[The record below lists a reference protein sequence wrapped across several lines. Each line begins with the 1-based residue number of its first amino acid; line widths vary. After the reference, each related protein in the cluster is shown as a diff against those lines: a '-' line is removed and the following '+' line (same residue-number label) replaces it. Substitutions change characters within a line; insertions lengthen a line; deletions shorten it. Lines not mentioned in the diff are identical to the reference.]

1 MKQQFKSKPFRIM
14 ALIGFAIF
22 LVVLIMELT
31 REIPVLRALCDGFF
45 VAGALVMGMSGLM
58 FAGNEGVF
66 DIFGF
71 GISHVFTTRW
81 PGLSTMPD
89 EHRKEKYVE
98 YKERKRKNPSK
109 PLPILLA
116 GSIYMV
122 LALIT
127 LAIYLIVE

>member
-31 REIPVLRALCDGFF
+31 REILVLRALCDGFF

-109 PLPILLA
+109 PLPILL
-116 GSIYMV
+116 
-122 LALIT
+122 LP
-127 LAIYLIVE
+127 AIFLPILLCRIL

>member
-1 MKQQFKSKPFRIM
+1 
-14 ALIGFAIF
+14 
-22 LVVLIMELT
+22 
-31 REIPVLRALCDGFF
+31 
-45 VAGALVMGMSGLM
+45 
-58 FAGNEGVF
+58 
-66 DIFGF
+66 
-71 GISHVFTTRW
+71 
-81 PGLSTMPD
+81 MPD